1 MVVSK
6 IYLTSP
12 MIQARN
18 FQTPSATESRCLQ
31 HFSCTSKDFG
41 STGQRRDGEARDFGL
56 GILDSGFVFL
66 CLGIGGAKLEA
77 YPRVR
82 TYTLAGVT
90 LAPRERRLQI
100 PNPLPKQQTVHTHT
114 RACALVV
121 DACIHAAC
129 MHVCVYA
136 VYVCKPVCIQTK
148 TLLSHDAYPI

>member
-1 MVVSK
+1 
-6 IYLTSP
+6 

-90 LAPRERRLQI
+90 LAPRERRL
-100 PNPLPKQQTVHTHT
+100 
-114 RACALVV
+114 
-121 DACIHAAC
+121 
-129 MHVCVYA
+129 
-136 VYVCKPVCIQTK
+136 
-148 TLLSHDAYPI
+148 